1 MCKLGRE
8 KMINDECSLKKK
20 RIEIVIMAERL
31 YKSVNI
37 CLIAVSLGSSTNC
50 HSEEPGGGDWF
61 TLTPAVMHLKHFFY
75 PHKRIFSHLFRD
87 VG

>member
-50 HSEEPGGGDWF
+50 HSEEPGGGG
-61 TLTPAVMHLKHFFY
+61 LVY
-75 PHKRIFSHLFRD
+75 PHTSSDASQTFFLST
-87 VG
+87 